1 MGLISRG
8 GSGLI
13 APCPRRLKGLRVAT
27 SNPFGMLARRR
38 ILLAALVVAALGAT
52 VLPATAAAPDGAVPD
67 LAQWVDPLIGTAPV
81 GFVVPGA
88 VRPYGMVQVSPDT
101 EGPFAYSGYIY
112 TDQTIRGFSM
122 VHLSGPGVPKAGDL
136 PFMPTVG
143 PVTTGSSFDYASP
156 FNHATES
163 AAPGEY
169 SVVLEKSGT
178 QVELTATDR
187 VGLQRYT
194 FPPSP
199 QANVLVDVSRS
210 AEQNQSG
217 QPFGQRTASV
227 KVTGPREVVGW
238 TRGRY
243 PVYFV
248 AQFDRPITGQGT
260 WQNEQMTPG
269 STQREGKGVGAYVSF
284 DTTTNQTV
292 TAKIGISFV
301 DVDGARANL
310 AAEVPQDQPGFGF
323 DAVRAAAR
331 DAWNRQLSK
340 IQVTGGLD
348 PDRTT
353 FYTALYHA
361 SLHPNVFNDVDGRY
375 RGLDNQIR
383 TAQGRTHYANFASWD
398 TYKAHN
404 QLTAAISPDRYRD
417 MVLSQLDNYRT
428 GGKIPRFGEQSIDAG
443 HMSGDPAIPMLVDGF
458 CRGVLDDVPT
468 ADIEELY
475 TGMAELASKHRAPEH
490 LAKGYVPDRPGT
502 TLEYARADFAL
513 ALMADALAKPD
524 DAQRWL
530 TQSLNYR
537 NILDPQTKWIRPRSA
552 AGNWKTPFEPT
563 DEDGFQEGNSW
574 QYSWLAPHD
583 ARGLFDRMG
592 GDAVAEDRLDTLF
605 EHDLAAAAPVG
616 VSEAHNRLNV
626 FGLVYR
632 TATYAPGNE
641 HDLQVPWMYP
651 FAGAPYKTQ
660 AVHRQV
666 QSVFRPTPEGLPG
679 NDDLGG
685 LSAWYVFSALGFGPV
700 TPGAPFYVVGSPRF
714 ERADIALPGDRTFT
728 VAAPGAS
735 LTNKYVQSASLG
747 GAPLD
752 RSWFFHDAVASA
764 KTLRLTMGA
773 NPNTQWGAA
782 TTARPPSVTDTPLSG
797 FGCDPGTS
805 G

>member
-1 MGLISRG
+1 M
-8 GSGLI
+8 
-13 APCPRRLKGLRVAT
+13 P
-27 SNPFGMLARRR
+27 ARRR
-38 ILLAALVVAALGAT
+38 IVVVVLLVLAVPAT
-52 VLPATAAAPDGAVPD
+52 VLPATAAPGARAVPD
-67 LAQWVDPLIGTAPV
+67 LAQWVDPMIGTAPV

-88 VRPYGMVQVSPDT
+88 VRPHGMVQVSPDT
-101 EGPFAYSGYIY
+101 EGPFAYSGYLY

-136 PFMPTVG
+136 PFMPTLG
-143 PVTTGSSFDYASP
+143 PVTSGSWIDYASQ

-169 SVVLEKSGT
+169 QVVLSESGT

-199 QANVLVDVSRS
+199 QANVLVDVSRG

-217 QPFGQRTASV
+217 QPFGQRTAAV
-227 KVTGPREVVGW
+227 KVTGPREVSGW

-248 AQFDRPITGQGT
+248 AQFDRPFTGHGT
-260 WQNEQMTPG
+260 WQNEQLTAG
-269 STQREGKGVGAYVSF
+269 SAQREGKGVGAYVSF
-284 DTTTNQTV
+284 DTTTDRQV

-301 DVDGARANL
+301 DVEGARANL
-310 AAEVPQDQPGFGF
+310 TAEVPQDQPGFGF
-323 DAVRAAAR
+323 DAVRTAAR
-331 DAWNRQLSK
+331 EAWNQQLSK
-340 IQVTGGLD
+340 IQVTGGPD
-348 PDRTT
+348 VDRTT

-375 RGLDNQIR
+375 RGFDNQIR
-383 TAQGRTHYANFASWD
+383 TVSDRTHYANFASWD

-404 QLTAAISPDRYRD
+404 QLTAVISPDRYRE

-458 CRGVLDDVPT
+458 CRGVLDDVPA
-468 ADIEELY
+468 ADVAELY
-475 TGMAELASKHRAPEH
+475 TGMTELASRHRPAD
-490 LAKGYVPDRPGT
+490 LVAKGYLPDQPGT
-502 TLEYARADFAL
+502 TLEYGGADFAL
-513 ALMADALAKPD
+513 ALMADALGKPD

-537 NILDPQTKWIRPRSA
+537 NILDPETKWIRPRNA
-552 AGNWKTPFEPT
+552 AGDWKTPFEPT

-592 GDAVAEDRLDTLF
+592 GDAAAEDRLDTLF
-605 EHDLAAAAPVG
+605 AHDLAAATPAG
-616 VSEAHNRLNV
+616 VSEVHNRLNV

-641 HDLQVPWMYP
+641 HDLQVPWLYP

-666 QSVFRPTPEGLPG
+666 QGVFRPTPDGLPG

-714 ERADIALPGDRTFT
+714 ERADIALPGGRAFT
-728 VAAPGAS
+728 VEAPGAS
-735 LTNKYVQSASLG
+735 LVNKYVQSATLA

-752 RSWFFHDAVASA
+752 RAWFFHDAVASA

-773 NPNTQWGAA
+773 TPNTQWAA
-782 TTARPPSVTDTPLSG
+782 AIAARPPSISDTPLSG
-797 FGCDPGTS
+797 FGYDPAPG